1 MKVKP
6 LLSSIKTS
14 TFLYD
19 YLSALGIEDPER
31 YINAGLEDMDDP
43 WDYPNMEQ
51 AIKRLKQAIEKEEKI
66 GILVD

>member
-14 TFLYD
+14 TFLHD
-19 YLSALGIEDPER
+19 YLSSLGVENPKR
-31 YINAGLEDMDDP
+31 YINAGLKDMDDP

-51 AIKRLKQAIEKEEKI
+51 AIKRLKLAIEKEEKI